1 MKTEKHG
8 YTFTNKHNTR
18 GGIIATILGAVAFI
32 LLCTGIYISYTDKGD
47 AGIQVGML
55 GALSFL
61 VSGIG
66 LINGLLS
73 FREKERFYVF
83 SFVGCGICGIIWII
97 TTLIIAYGVMM

>member
-1 MKTEKHG
+1 
-8 YTFTNKHNTR
+8 
-18 GGIIATILGAVAFI
+18 
-32 LLCTGIYISYTDKGD
+32 
-47 AGIQVGML
+47 ML